1 MVQGYWHYLND
12 MVAVL
17 GGRFFKF
24 HSLTLKGGQT
34 SYVITIACIIG
45 KTRLKGTKLITKLR
59 PRPPKKPARGAFVN
73 TGESGDLVLEW
84 APPLCKFD
92 CYVLS
97 VTSNIDPNTRI
108 REDNSVER
116 CCIFRLECVCHVVI
130 CIVQI
135 IGEAGLLRH
144 LPHCGGTAAR

>member
-1 MVQGYWHYLND
+1 

-45 KTRLKGTKLITKLR
+45 KTRLKGTKLMTKLR

-73 TGESGDLVLEW
+73 TGESRDLVLEW

-97 VTSNIDPNTRI
+97 ITSNIDPNTRK
-108 REDNSVER
+108 DDSVER
-116 CCIFRLECVCHVVI
+116 CCIFRLECMCLVVI
-130 CIVQI
+130 YICQI

-144 LPHCGGTAAR
+144 LPHC